1 MGAKRVLG
9 LFLMTAALASAQ
21 ADGVAVRVFPNGLK
35 WIHRPVTHN
44 RIMAFQ
50 LFVPGGAVLEP
61 DELSGVTQLMAS
73 TMVKGTVNRSALV
86 LAQEM
91 ELLGASF
98 GLDAQPDV
106 LAAGG
111 QVTVDKWAPT
121 FDLFE
126 DVLLYP
132 SFPPDEVEKERE
144 ALLNA
149 LKTKDEHIFTVAEE
163 LFRREMFGGHPYGR
177 PDEGTEESV
186 AKITRDQLRD
196 WHRQRVSPRGAVLV
210 TVGRVPISALTRR
223 VEKLAKAWT
232 AVGTPGPSGSSIV
245 YPSKDRSAQGEG
257 KFEQAY
263 LMVGYPA
270 PAVSS
275 NDYPAMK
282 LINALLGGGMSS
294 PLFQSVREEG
304 SLAYEV
310 SSFYPSRKAGSAFV
324 VYAGM
329 DPQNLGLAE
338 QKVRSVLA
346 DFAAKPPSP
355 QDLEDAKTYIRGHY
369 LMDHQTNGR
378 IAWYLGWWEI
388 LGKGYAYDKVYPD
401 VISALTAEEI
411 HRISQDLFARPS
423 VTVHVVNKPL
433 KK

>member
-1 MGAKRVLG
+1 
-9 LFLMTAALASAQ
+9 MTAALAHSASNT
-21 ADGVAVRVFPNGLK
+21 VSVKVFPNGLK
-35 WIHRPVTHN
+35 WIHRPVSHN
-44 RIMAFQ
+44 RILAFQ
-50 LFVPGGAVLEP
+50 LFVPGGAAIEP
-61 DELSGVTQLMAS
+61 DTLAGVTQLMAS
-73 TMVKGTVNRSALV
+73 TMVKGTAHRTALA

-111 QVTVDKWAPT
+111 QVTVDKWAAT
-121 FDLFE
+121 FDIFE

-132 SFPPDEVEKERE
+132 AFPQDEVEKERE
-144 ALLNA
+144 VLLNA
-149 LKTKDEHIFTVAEE
+149 LKTKDEHIFSVAEE
-163 LFRREMFGGHPYGR
+163 QFRQEMFGSHPYGR
-177 PDEGTEESV
+177 ADEGTEESV
-186 AKITRDQLRD
+186 VKITRDQLRD
-196 WHRQRVSPRGAVLV
+196 WHRDRVSPRGAVLV
-210 TVGRVPISALTRR
+210 TVGRVPPKALARR
-223 VEKLAKAWT
+223 IEKFAAAWT
-232 AVGTPGPSGSSIV
+232 HTSPPLAAPPPIA
-245 YPSKDRSAQGEG
+245 YPTQARSVQRTG

-263 LMVGYPA
+263 LMVGFPA

-275 NDYPAMK
+275 DDYPSMK
-282 LINALLGGGMSS
+282 LVNALLGGGMSS

-329 DPQNLGLAE
+329 DPQNLSLAE

-346 DFAAKPPSP
+346 DFAARPPSP

-378 IAWYLGWWEI
+378 LAWYLGWWEI
-388 LGKGYAYDKVYPD
+388 LGKGHGYDKRYPD
-401 VISALTAEEI
+401 DISSLTAQQI
-411 HRISQDLFARPS
+411 HDISRNLFSQPS
-423 VTVHVVNKPL
+423 VTVQVIASPS